1 MVISYTTQELTNLN
15 PEPYRNTSAPYRV
28 GPSVNEVWKM
38 YAYRLRLDA
47 QLEDRRIPR
56 RKELRDLL
64 RLNPELHAVRRSIF
78 GMWRFRPVRV
88 PRER

>member
-1 MVISYTTQELTNLN
+1 
-15 PEPYRNTSAPYRV
+15 
-28 GPSVNEVWKM
+28 M